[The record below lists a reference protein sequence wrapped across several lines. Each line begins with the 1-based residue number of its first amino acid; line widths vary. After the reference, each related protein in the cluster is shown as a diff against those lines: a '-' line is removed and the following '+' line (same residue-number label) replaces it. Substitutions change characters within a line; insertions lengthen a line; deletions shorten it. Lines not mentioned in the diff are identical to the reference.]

1 MQRLPVPPPPSP
13 LCPPRIRRSWEATST
28 KDQHLFVQAVALA
41 MDRGFHQLFVD
52 IHAETLGEAHDSC
65 VFLLWHRKFILGYE
79 NMLRSL
85 GRRFA
90 CVTLP
95 YFDYIQHNLNYLHG
109 KCTSLESCSPFLTGL
124 GGSTSGHLSSQPLAG
139 FAFSHFK
146 CVDAFPAS
154 HACAVP
160 GSDCMRCI
168 PRGAW
173 TRTYFNSTALSFTS
187 IKRVLFDADDGMTAL
202 SLRIERSPHDV
213 FHFTLSAA
221 LANFVVAALDPVFYG
236 HHATIDILAVI
247 HHRCRVRPLK
257 LTKEQAKLHPGN
269 FQGCVINDTMVVKA
283 TSPVGLRLPVDGVP
297 TSVDEYAVTRPWFQ
311 HVPLT
316 YGDIVDTTNL
326 GVHSYRY
333 NLTGLLGTFYSH
345 CDHAGMNHTAN
356 MELQANSED
365 YEDDD
370 QHVVMDVADVDS
382 LTFLAWRYD
391 VLVQARAQGLD
402 DADADDE
409 MDKMVVMVYE
419 HCLPGTHSEYPEDFK
434 AMWKIQGGEP
444 SKAMLDGVLSGATPI
459 RIQGWAGLN
468 QRYFGCSGEV
478 EALVVS

>member
-247 HHRCRVRPLK
+247 HHRC
-257 LTKEQAKLHPGN
+257 
-269 FQGCVINDTMVVKA
+269 QG
-283 TSPVGLRLPVDGVP
+283 R
-297 TSVDEYAVTRPWFQ
+297 TR
-311 HVPLT
+311 
-316 YGDIVDTTNL
+316 
-326 GVHSYRY
+326 
-333 NLTGLLGTFYSH
+333 
-345 CDHAGMNHTAN
+345 
-356 MELQANSED
+356 
-365 YEDDD
+365 
-370 QHVVMDVADVDS
+370 
-382 LTFLAWRYD
+382 
-391 VLVQARAQGLD
+391 
-402 DADADDE
+402 
-409 MDKMVVMVYE
+409 
-419 HCLPGTHSEYPEDFK
+419 
-434 AMWKIQGGEP
+434 
-444 SKAMLDGVLSGATPI
+444 
-459 RIQGWAGLN
+459 
-468 QRYFGCSGEV
+468 
-478 EALVVS
+478 